1 MGSVVD
7 LLERVSQTGVTK
19 GLEEQEVGKDGE
31 AGSMGWRNRRLWS
44 VPAPCG
50 HDRKEYKLLG

>member
-7 LLERVSQTGVTK
+7 LLECVSQTGLTK
-19 GLEEQEVGKDGE
+19 GLEEEEVRKDGE

-44 VPAPCG
+44 APCG
-50 HDRKEYKLLG
+50 HDRKEYKFLG